1 MREKERERERTRFAE
16 RESGVRKGKS
26 CALRE
31 AGRAACVC
39 VVSSSSLGIKQ
50 LLYKLTNMEFNSR
63 IAQAI
68 REIQRGETTIRYVSG
83 LKRCLNAL
91 LGFHIYSQ

>member
-16 RESGVRKGKS
+16 RESGVRKGKL

-39 VVSSSSLGIKQ
+39 VVFSSASLGIKQ
-50 LLYKLTNMEFNSR
+50 LLYKLTNMEFNSP
-63 IAQAI
+63 IARAI
-68 REIQRGETTIRYVSG
+68 REIQRGETQIM
-83 LKRCLNAL
+83 
-91 LGFHIYSQ
+91 